1 MQINEMGIAV
11 PTDDHHHPVWI
22 KANGKLA
29 HDEWLLPKI
38 RPYLKRHAVDV
49 GAHIGTHAIFYA
61 EHSELVSCFEPHPV
75 AFACLEHNLRKW
87 RNVNLYNVALSDH
100 RGTISMIDCPGN
112 LGASRTVEGDEI
124 ECVTLDMVFGDDED
138 LDFIKIDAEGDE
150 IGILLGATKTIE
162 RYRPVMLIELNE
174 YALGSRGLTGSD
186 LIQCIESL
194 GYSTQQLGGDAGGK
208 QYDLLC
214 FPSRKSVFF

>member
-1 MQINEMGIAV
+1 MRMQINEMGIAV

-38 RPYLKRHAVDV
+38 KPYLKRHAVDV

-87 RNVNLYNVALSDH
+87 RNVNLYNVALSDCDK
-100 RGTISMIDCPGN
+100 TVSMVDCPGN
-112 LGASRTVEGDEI
+112 LGASQTTEGDDIMCIPLDGMQLNEI
-124 ECVTLDMVFGDDED
+124 
-138 LDFIKIDAEGDE
+138 DFLKIDAEGDE
-150 IGILLGATKTIE
+150 IAILNGAAQTLE
-162 RYRPVMLIELNE
+162 RYRPVMLVELNE
-174 YALGSRGLTGSD
+174 YAMASRGLTGAD
-186 LIQCIESL
+186 LIRCIESH
-194 GYSTQQLGGDAGGK
+194 GYKPQIIDSNQNPK
-208 QYDLLC
+208 HCDLLC
-214 FPSRKSVFF
+214 FPG